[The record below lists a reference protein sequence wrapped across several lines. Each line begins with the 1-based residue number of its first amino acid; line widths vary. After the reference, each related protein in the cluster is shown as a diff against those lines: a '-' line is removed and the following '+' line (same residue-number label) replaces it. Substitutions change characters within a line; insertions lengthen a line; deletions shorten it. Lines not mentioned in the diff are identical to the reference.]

1 MPDAAA
7 RSRDTE
13 RGRKACRPH
22 TLAAFL
28 VGPAAVAVDAHP
40 ACRAR
45 PGIPASAAAAARS
58 GDSLRPSSG
67 DDVHH
72 EGRAMRYL
80 LLICADETAQ
90 LSPGES
96 AAMGSA
102 TGSWVAE
109 MDGRGVRLQGDQ
121 LQPVSEAA
129 TVQVR
134 GGEVLVSDG
143 PFAETKEQIAGFD
156 VLECADLDEAIE
168 VASRHP
174 VARIGTV
181 EVRPF
186 WQE

>member
-1 MPDAAA
+1 
-7 RSRDTE
+7 
-13 RGRKACRPH
+13 
-22 TLAAFL
+22 
-28 VGPAAVAVDAHP
+28 
-40 ACRAR
+40 
-45 PGIPASAAAAARS
+45 
-58 GDSLRPSSG
+58 
-67 DDVHH
+67 
-72 EGRAMRYL
+72 MRYL

-90 LSPGES
+90 LSPGEGQ
-96 AAMGSA
+96 AMGSA

-109 MDGRGVRLQGDQ
+109 MDGRGVRLQGDR

-134 GGEVLVSDG
+134 GGAVLVSDG